1 MGVFLMLNEYTTG
14 VVVKGKVTGIQDYGA
29 FVALDEET
37 QGLVHISEITNGYV
51 KDIHDFL
58 KVGDEVEVKV
68 LSVDEKNGKMSL
80 SLKAAKRKQGKVRI
94 PNPSA
99 NGFNTLRDKLTE
111 WIEESQITK

>member
-1 MGVFLMLNEYTTG
+1 MLNRYTTG

-58 KVGDEVEVKV
+58 KVGDEIEVKV
-68 LSVDEKNGKMSL
+68 LSVDENSGKMSL
-80 SLKAAKRKQGKVRI
+80 SLKATKRKQGKVRI

-99 NGFNTLRDKLTE
+99 NGFSTLRDKLSE